1 MVQQWDTHYHLY
13 EETQQKGFILHY
25 PLGYLC
31 GGIIALMRGILSIKL
46 KKKLSTTSSFS
57 LCMSSTSLRNCF
69 QAVGWKWM
77 TSIRADAEISRPTD
91 AEDPLSSYNQIFG
104 LLYPE
109 CHVGREKDFCG
120 CWHHKLLILGGIPS
134 GTISF
139 WDIKPNQMSLVL
151 CTAWTS

>member
-13 EETQQKGFILHY
+13 EETQQKAFILHY

-31 GGIIALMRGILSIKL
+31 GGIIALTRGILSIKR

-57 LCMSSTSLRNCF
+57 PLHVFHISEKLLPGSGVKENDIYPSRHKDLTANWCGRSLVLIQPDFLVFYIPSVMLGERKTYV
-69 QAVGWKWM
+69 A
-77 TSIRADAEISRPTD
+77 ADI
-91 AEDPLSSYNQIFG
+91 
-104 LLYPE
+104 
-109 CHVGREKDFCG
+109 
-120 CWHHKLLILGGIPS
+120 KLLIRGGIPS

-139 WDIKPNQMSLVL
+139 WDNKPNKMFLVL